1 MPWVRAIL
9 RGQKI
14 YARADASGALV
25 ADNGRVEIRYKP
37 NDGRRYEARAGNLEI
52 VDATPLPD
60 STCGDAA
67 AVEKVEKSDVA
78 SASMPTAAVRPGG
91 GGRITKAQAIAS
103 GPPRAPE
110 GAIVVYCDGA
120 CSGNPGPAGLGVVV
134 VDAGR
139 RVELSEYLG
148 LHTNNIAEL
157 TAVLRALGEIPEGRP
172 AMIYTDSQYSI
183 GVLQKG
189 WKAKANVELVAQ
201 LRQVLKTRPAVTL
214 AYVPGHSGVLL
225 NERADQLAREAVEG
239 RKSRREELVSKPA
252 APTAP

>member
-1 MPWVRAIL
+1 AI
-9 RGQKI
+9 I
-14 YARADASGALV
+14 
-25 ADNGRVEIRYKP
+25 
-37 NDGRRYEARAGNLEI
+37 
-52 VDATPLPD
+52 
-60 STCGDAA
+60 
-67 AVEKVEKSDVA
+67 
-78 SASMPTAAVRPGG
+78 
-91 GGRITKAQAIAS
+91 
-103 GPPRAPE
+103 
-110 GAIVVYCDGA
+110 VYCDGA

-189 WKAKANVELVAQ
+189 WKAKANVELVAK

-214 AYVPGHSGVLL
+214 AYVPGHSGVPL

-239 RKSRREELVSKPA
+239 RKSRREEIPSKPP
-252 APTAP
+252 APTPP